1 MKNRLS
7 KLEDYKQLK
16 EREIKVWKELK
27 EIKELE
33 QDFGSFKI
41 LKQYYTPS
49 MRNYYEK
56 YGSLEEPRKPK
67 NKPLLKKQK

>member
-7 KLEDYKQLK
+7 KLEDYKELK
-16 EREIKVWKELK
+16 EREIKTWKVLN
-27 EIKELE
+27 EIKVLE
-33 QDFGSFKI
+33 QDFWSFKI
-41 LKQYYTPS
+41 LKQYYTRS
-49 MRNYYEK
+49 MWNYYEK